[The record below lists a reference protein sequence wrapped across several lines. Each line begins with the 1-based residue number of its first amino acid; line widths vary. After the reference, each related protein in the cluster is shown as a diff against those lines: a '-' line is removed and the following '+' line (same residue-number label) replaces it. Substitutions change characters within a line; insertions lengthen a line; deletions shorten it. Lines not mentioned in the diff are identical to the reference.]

1 MGTKLHTNKLKL
13 HRVDDEVSNERDDA
27 RTAHDV
33 LPFPTQAV
41 RGVQSLVAGRVSGS
55 ASSGHDFS
63 PRAGADAEN
72 AHAGFS
78 LPNRDDVISSN
89 DLIRNIENTLESMQR
104 RLDRV
109 KRELDGSLKF
119 PSPRADDDNDRP
131 FAA

>member
-1 MGTKLHTNKLKL
+1 MATKLKL
-13 HRVDDEVSNERDDA
+13 HRVDDEVATERDDA
-27 RTAHDV
+27 SSAHDV

-63 PRAGADAEN
+63 PRASDGRTGAGS
-72 AHAGFS
+72 GFS
-78 LPNRDDVISSN
+78 LPQRDDVISSS
-89 DLIRNIENTLESMQR
+89 DLIRNIESTLEGMQR

-119 PSPRADDDNDRP
+119 PSPRQGDDDDRP

>member
-1 MGTKLHTNKLKL
+1 MATKLKL
-13 HRVDDEVSNERDDA
+13 HRVDDEVATEREDA
-27 RTAHDV
+27 RSAHDV

-63 PRAGADAEN
+63 PRASDGRTGASS
-72 AHAGFS
+72 GFS
-78 LPNRDDVISSN
+78 LPQRDDVISSS
-89 DLIRNIENTLESMQR
+89 DLIRNIESTLEGMQR

-119 PSPRADDDNDRP
+119 PSPRQDDDDDRP